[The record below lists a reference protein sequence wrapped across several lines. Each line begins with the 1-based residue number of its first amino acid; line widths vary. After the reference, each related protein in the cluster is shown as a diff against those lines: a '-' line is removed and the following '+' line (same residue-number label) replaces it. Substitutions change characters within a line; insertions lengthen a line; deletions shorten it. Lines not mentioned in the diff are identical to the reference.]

1 LGQETRGKQKIE
13 IKIIK
18 YEDDRLISFSKRR
31 TGIYKK
37 ISKLSTICGGEILFI
52 IFLPAGKPYSFG
64 HPSVESVAKR
74 FLNPNQPFNK
84 TTDAPV
90 EAYCKVRINLLVK
103 DFNEV
108 YDQLDVLKEKQ
119 KASDLAQK
127 SHGT

>member
-1 LGQETRGKQKIE
+1 MASSGKKTRGKQKIE

-18 YEDDRLISFSKRR
+18 NEDDRLISFSKRR
-31 TGIYKK
+31 IGIYKK

-52 IFLPAGKPYSFG
+52 IFLPAGKPYSFD

-74 FLNPNQPFNK
+74 FLNPNQPFNE
-84 TTDAPV
+84 TTDAPI
-90 EAYCKVRINLLVK
+90 EAYCKVRISLLVK

-119 KASDLAQK
+119 KAID
-127 SHGT
+127 